1 MPFDLTQTAR
11 LLTPPRSVRKRLDL
25 TRPVPR
31 ETILECLDVALQ
43 APTGGNTQRWRW
55 LVVDHAHSKAPIAEL
70 YRRSWVPYIAAR
82 RAEIEA
88 SGRGPDSSI
97 IDSDDYL
104 AEHLHEV

>member
-31 ETILECLDVALQ
+31 ETVLECLDIALQ

-55 LVVDHAHSKAPIAEL
+55 LVIDDADTKAAIADL
-70 YRRSWVPYIAAR
+70 YRRSGVPYIAAR
-82 RAEIEA
+82 GGEIGE
-88 SGRGPDSSI
+88 SGRGPDEPI
-97 IDSDDYL
+97 IDSADYL
-104 AEHLHEV
+104 AEHL